1 MLDLSFNVFLFLLL
15 EPWDLLNNWIIRL
28 NLVTMDVM
36 INRWFWNIRSRKLFL
51 LDLGHSIFMSI
62 QNAIILLLKEWLS
75 NKLCLSNF
83 HCVFI
88 ISEWVIRQLILIIIE
103 IYDSSKFLMSLHH
116 LHQAFILIW
125 LEFLVHNLESITNS
139 IVFSL
144 QSSKTC
150 QDWIVNAL
158 D

>member
-1 MLDLSFNVFLFLLL
+1 MLDLSLNIFLFLLL
-15 EPWDLLNNWIIRL
+15 EPMNYRIIRL
-28 NLVTMDVM
+28 NLVSMDVM

-51 LDLGHSIFMSI
+51 LDLSHSIFMSI

-88 ISEWVIRQLILIIIE
+88 ISEWVIRQLILIIE
-103 IYDSSKFLMSLHH
+103 IYDSSIFLMSLHH
-116 LHQAFILIW
+116 LHQAFIIIW

-139 IVFSL
+139 IILSL

-150 QDWIVNAL
+150 
-158 D
+158 